1 MVNQN
6 IFFPI
11 EAIGRELDYK
21 LLLAALLLKNN
32 RSIVIAQHNLVDSI
46 ITKSYCGIYFGKN
59 VTRTSKYDLYKQY
72 KKNDFSI
79 IHLDEEGAVY
89 VGNEEHWRKILTQR
103 LDINNLQEDDFVC
116 TWGKFQENHYKSKL
130 INNKGPKIH
139 ATGTSRFDI
148 YKKPYNVIFKKETL
162 DIKNKYGPYILI
174 NTHFAPV
181 VYESGIND
189 YFSEY
194 KWYQGGVAYGDSHK
208 QKINVV
214 RNWSHDILGVS
225 SFIEL
230 AHFLSNEFPDIN
242 ILIRPHPDE
251 DASFYKTVTRN
262 VDNIKIVQGGAVGPW
277 LIGAEFM
284 IHNGSTTAIES
295 YFSGTPIITYN
306 PSPNKNFDK
315 EILEKFGIKCQSLDE
330 VANNIKSIMDSKKNY
345 KAKGLLEESEN
356 NLLLNFTKEDI
367 TSSLEKIIDLII
379 QEKKCVNLKIVPHI
393 VIFISEILYSLKNL
407 IKYPL
412 RILLYPDNHKK
423 YLRSKIPFPGFD
435 KNIIREKLNT
445 LEELTGKKISFK
457 FISKRIF
464 IVELMKK

>member
-1 MVNQN
+1 MINQN

-32 RSIVIAQHNLVDSI
+32 RSIVVAQFNLVDSI
-46 ITKSYCGIYFGKN
+46 IKKSSCGIYLGKN
-59 VTRTSKYDLYKQY
+59 VTRPSKYDLYKQY

-89 VGNEEHWRKILTQR
+89 VGNEEWWKKILTQR

-116 TWGKFQENHYKSKL
+116 TWGKFQENHYKSSL
-130 INNKGPKIH
+130 IKNKGPKIH
-139 ATGTSRFDI
+139 ATGTPRFDI
-148 YKKPYNVIFKKETL
+148 YKKPYNVIFKKEAL
-162 DIKNKYGPYILI
+162 EIKNKYGSYILI
-174 NTHFAPV
+174 NSHYFPA
-181 VYESGIND
+181 VYEQGINT
-189 YFSEY
+189 YFAEG
-194 KWYQGGVAYGDSHK
+194 KWYQEGPAYGDSHK
-208 QKINVV
+208 QKIEAV
-214 RNWSHDILGVS
+214 RNWSHSILGIS
-225 SFIEL
+225 SSIEL
-230 AHFLSNEFPDIN
+230 AHFLSNEFPDFN

-277 LIGAEFM
+277 IVGAEFM
-284 IHNGSTTAIES
+284 IHNGCTTAIES
-295 YFSGTPIITYN
+295 YFSGTPIINYN
-306 PSPNKNFDK
+306 PSPNKDFDK
-315 EILEKFGIKCQSLDE
+315 KILEKFGIKCQSLDE

-345 KAKGLLEESEN
+345 KAKGLLEEFEN
-356 NLLLNFTKEDI
+356 NLLLNLYKEDI
-367 TSSLEKIIDLII
+367 TSSLEKFIDLII
-379 QEKKCVNLKIVPHI
+379 QEKKRVNLKIVPHI
-393 VIFISEILYSLKNL
+393 VIFISEILYSLKNF

-412 RILLYPDNHKK
+412 RKLLYPDNHRE